1 MSKFPSA
8 FVLTLSAGVARLVL
22 PACPTPLAV
31 PPPGDSKP
39 RPPPEQG
46 PLVKDTRGRTLGSIT
61 IQKNH
66 AGTIIG
72 RTLRISESIT
82 EIPSFTLPAGL
93 ENLTSLSIPVAVNTL
108 GPWAFARCTELRTV
122 TIPPA
127 LLNTTNPNAFPP
139 GTIFQDNRGRTLTS
153 TLKNKPALIDLDGS
167 KTTVTLNVRGETV
180 FSSLEIPPALTSIP
194 ALRFANRGLTSIN
207 IPPRTTAIA
216 NRAFFNNTLT
226 ELNIPEQ
233 VSSIGPEA
241 FAGNPHL
248 QSVTLSRQL
257 LNRTS
262 PGAFPPGTVFRDTA
276 GNTMNREQ
284 DTDESATSIPPPQ
297 NIKSVPGSSEN
308 SEPDTPGEHTH
319 IPPFKFANRKLSR
332 ANIPASVQV
341 IGEAAYKS
349 CGLTSL
355 TIPPSVQHIGKS
367 AFRSSR
373 LTSLTIPDSVTSI
386 AESAFRRSAL
396 QSVTISNSVTRI
408 ANSTF
413 RSGALQSVRIP
424 DSVNSIGM
432 YAFFDNRLES
442 ITIPD
447 SVKSIE
453 ESAFRHNRLES
464 VTIPDSVRTIG
475 DGAFAGSPLK
485 TVMISP
491 ELLHK
496 TSVGAFPSGVA
507 FKDHGGKE
515 ITRWKTL
522 PPITDENGVTSIIRD
537 DKNRILSKH
546 LKISPTLK
554 AIPPSRFADS
564 ELTDV
569 TIPDGID
576 SIAEKAFAGSPNLKS
591 VTISQWLLNR
601 TNPNAFPPGVVFRD
615 FSGKMIISILKNT
628 SKIDTDGSKTT
639 ITVNDKGKTIFRSL
653 EVSPAL
659 KTISPS
665 RFSDKKLTTVT
676 IPDSVRTISEWA
688 FARNPIRTL
697 RIPES
702 VTAIGAAAFQNS
714 LLREITIPNSVKSI
728 GTAAFMSCSLRKV
741 TISSSMTIIGNSAF
755 SRNFITDLTIPT
767 SVKIIGEYAFEMN
780 ELPRVTIPDSVTVI
794 RRAAFRANKL
804 TEVTIPDS
812 VTHIAWNAFAENP
825 LKTVT
830 ISQELLNKT
839 HPSDFPAGA
848 VFKNHAG
855 NVITRQG

>member
-1 MSKFPSA
+1 M
-8 FVLTLSAGVARLVL
+8 
-22 PACPTPLAV
+22 
-31 PPPGDSKP
+31 
-39 RPPPEQG
+39 
-46 PLVKDTRGRTLGSIT
+46 
-61 IQKNH
+61 
-66 AGTIIG
+66 
-72 RTLRISESIT
+72 
-82 EIPSFTLPAGL
+82 
-93 ENLTSLSIPVAVNTL
+93 
-108 GPWAFARCTELRTV
+108 
-122 TIPPA
+122 
-127 LLNTTNPNAFPP
+127 
-139 GTIFQDNRGRTLTS
+139 
-153 TLKNKPALIDLDGS
+153 KNKPALIDLDGS

-207 IPPRTTAIA
+207 IPPRTIAIA

-262 PGAFPPGTVFRDTA
+262 PGAFPPDTVFRDTA

-297 NIKSVPGSSEN
+297 NIKSAPGSS
-308 SEPDTPGEHTH
+308 EHTH
-319 IPPFKFANRKLSR
+319 IPPFKFANRELSR
-332 ANIPASVQV
+332 VDIPASVKV

-373 LTSLTIPDSVTSI
+373 LTSLIIPDSVTSI

-424 DSVNSIGM
+424 DSVTSIGM

-442 ITIPD
+442 VTIPD

-496 TSVGAFPSGVA
+496 TSVGAFPSGVV

-576 SIAEKAFAGSPNLKS
+576 SIGEKTFAGSPNLKS

-653 EVSPAL
+653 EVSPTL

-665 RFSDKKLTTVT
+665 RFADKKLTTVT

-714 LLREITIPNSVKSI
+714 SLKEITIPSSVKSI
-728 GTAAFMSCSLRKV
+728 GTGAFMSCALRKV

-780 ELPRVTIPDSVTVI
+780 ELPRVTIPDSVTAI

-839 HPSDFPAGA
+839 PANAFPAGT

>member
-1 MSKFPSA
+1 MPKLPPA
-8 FVLTLSAGVARLVL
+8 VVLTLSAGFALLVL
-22 PACPTPLAV
+22 QACPNPLAV

-39 RPPPEQG
+39 LPPPEQG

-61 IQKNH
+61 IQRNH

-93 ENLTSLSIPVAVNTL
+93 ENLTSLSIPAAVNTL

-207 IPPRTTAIA
+207 IPPRTIAIA

-262 PGAFPPGTVFRDTA
+262 SGAFPPGTVFRDTA

-297 NIKSVPGSSEN
+297 NIKSAPGS
-308 SEPDTPGEHTH
+308 GEHTH
-319 IPPFKFANRKLSR
+319 ISPFKFANRKLSR
-332 ANIPASVQV
+332 ANIPESVQV
-341 IGEAAYKS
+341 IGEAAYKR

-413 RSGALQSVRIP
+413 RSGALQSVR
-424 DSVNSIGM
+424 
-432 YAFFDNRLES
+432 
-442 ITIPD
+442 
-447 SVKSIE
+447 
-453 ESAFRHNRLES
+453 
-464 VTIPDSVRTIG
+464 IPDSVRTIG

-576 SIAEKAFAGSPNLKS
+576 SIGEKAFAGSPNLKS

-653 EVSPAL
+653 EVSPTL

-665 RFSDKKLTTVT
+665 RFADKKLTTVT

-714 LLREITIPNSVKSI
+714 FLKEITIPNSVKSI
-728 GTAAFMSCSLRKV
+728 GKGAFMSCSLRKV
-741 TISSSMTIIGNSAF
+741 TISSSMTIIENSAF

-780 ELPRVTIPDSVTVI
+780 ELPRVTIPDSVTAI

>member
-1 MSKFPSA
+1 MPKFPSA
-8 FVLTLSAGVARLVL
+8 VVLTLSAGFALLVL
-22 PACPTPLAV
+22 QACPNPLVV

-39 RPPPEQG
+39 LPPPEQG

-72 RTLRISESIT
+72 RTLRISESVT

-93 ENLTSLSIPVAVNTL
+93 ENLTSLSIPAAVNTL

-153 TLKNKPALIDLDGS
+153 ALKNKPALIDPDGS
-167 KTTVTLNVRGETV
+167 KTTVTLNIRGETV
-180 FSSLEIPPALTSIP
+180 FSSLEIPPVLTSIP

-207 IPPRTTAIA
+207 IPPQTTAIA

-262 PGAFPPGTVFRDTA
+262 LGAFPPGTVFRDTA

-297 NIKSVPGSSEN
+297 NIKSVPGS
-308 SEPDTPGEHTH
+308 GEHTH
-319 IPPFKFANRKLSR
+319 IPPFKFANRELSR

-424 DSVNSIGM
+424 DSVTSIGM

-496 TSVGAFPSGVA
+496 TSVGAFPSGVV

-569 TIPDGID
+569 TIPDEIH
-576 SIAEKAFAGSPNLKS
+576 SIGEKAFAASPNLKS
-591 VTISQWLLNR
+591 VTISQRLLNR

-615 FSGKMIISILKNT
+615 FSGKMIISILKNKPIET
-628 SKIDTDGSKTT
+628 DTDGSKTM

-653 EVSPAL
+653 EVSPTL

-665 RFSDKKLTTVT
+665 RFADKKLTTVT

-702 VTAIGAAAFQNS
+702 VTAIGDAAFQNS

-728 GTAAFMSCSLRKV
+728 GKAAFMSCSLRKV
-741 TISSSMTIIGNSAF
+741 TISSSMTIIENSAF

-780 ELPRVTIPDSVTVI
+780 ELPRVTIPDSVTAI

-855 NVITRQG
+855 NVITRQR